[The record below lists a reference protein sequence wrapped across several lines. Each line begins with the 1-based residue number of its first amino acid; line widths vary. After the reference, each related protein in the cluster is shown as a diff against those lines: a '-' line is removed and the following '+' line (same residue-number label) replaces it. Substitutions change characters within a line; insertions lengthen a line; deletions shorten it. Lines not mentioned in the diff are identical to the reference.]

1 MSEILADLDAAD
13 AIMDDVIVYG
23 QTEEHD
29 ERLDRVLDRIQ
40 EVGFK
45 FNRVQNAEHWVF
57 LTLD

>member
-1 MSEILADLDAAD
+1 MSEILADIDAAD

-45 FNRVQNAEHWVF
+45 FNRVQNAEH
-57 LTLD
+57 